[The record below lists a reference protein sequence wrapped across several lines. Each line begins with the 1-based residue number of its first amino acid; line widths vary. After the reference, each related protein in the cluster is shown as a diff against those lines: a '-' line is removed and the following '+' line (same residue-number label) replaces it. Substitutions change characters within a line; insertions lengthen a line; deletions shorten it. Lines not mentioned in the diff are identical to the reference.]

1 MAIQPFD
8 WAIYFAKH
16 AKKVTLVHRR
26 SSFRGHID
34 SVEKISELAKDGK
47 VNLITEAE
55 VIKLKG
61 KDNIDSILIKL
72 SNDNN
77 IDIVTDYWFPL
88 FGLTPKLG
96 PISKWGLNLE
106 KNAILVNNTD
116 YCTNIEG
123 IYAVGDVN
131 TYPGK
136 LKLILCGFHEAA
148 IMAQSA
154 FNRVFPDQKKVFK
167 YTTVMGGVKGF

>member
-1 MAIQPFD
+1 MIKKIVISGGGDSALD

-106 KNAILVNNTD
+106 KTP
-116 YCTNIEG
+116 Y
-123 IYAVGDVN
+123 
-131 TYPGK
+131 
-136 LKLILCGFHEAA
+136 
-148 IMAQSA
+148 
-154 FNRVFPDQKKVFK
+154 
-167 YTTVMGGVKGF
+167 